1 MIGDKSD
8 NHLSRLVTPGQAGSR
23 LDAFLANE
31 IADLSRTRAAWH
43 IVHGHVKLD
52 DPKGRS
58 KPGFRVRLGTRVTLD
73 LQPPDLSDLV
83 AQDLGLDVI
92 WEDEHLLVVHKP
104 PGMVVHPAAG
114 HPDGTLLN
122 ALLHHVPA
130 IARVGDASRPGLV
143 HRIDKDTSGLLMVS
157 KTEVALQ
164 RMTADLAAHK
174 VERRY
179 VAICLGRLR
188 QDQLTIDTA
197 YGRHPRDR
205 KRFSGRVTSDRRAI
219 THLEVRARSATC
231 TLVVCTLE
239 TGRTYQI
246 RVHLSERGHPIA
258 GDETYGGRRAH
269 SKTNRTL
276 PEIAL
281 LSRIPRQAL
290 HAYALGFRHPV
301 NGQQL
306 RFELPWPEDLLAT
319 AQGLFGQDEIALP
332 PLDEP
337 VWPAKG

>member
-1 MIGDKSD
+1 MVAPEGK
-8 NHLSRLVTPGQAGSR
+8 NHVARTVTPRQADCR
-23 LDAFLANE
+23 LDAFLAE
-31 IADLSRTRAAWH
+31 AITDLSRTRAAWH
-43 IVHGHVKLD
+43 ILHGHVKLD
-52 DPKGRS
+52 DPKGRC
-58 KPGFRVRLGTRVTLD
+58 KPGFRVRLGTTVTIE
-73 LQPPDLSDLV
+73 LQPAARSDLI
-83 AQDLGLDVI
+83 AQDLPLDVV

-104 PGMVVHPAAG
+104 AGMVVHPAAG

-130 IARVGDASRPGLV
+130 IATVGDASRPGLV

-157 KTEVALQ
+157 KTEAAMQ
-164 RMTADLAAHK
+164 RMSADLAAHK

-179 VAICLGRLR
+179 AAICLGRLR
-188 QDQLTIDTA
+188 QDQLTIDTP
-197 YGRHPRDR
+197 YGRHHRDR
-205 KRFSGRVTSDRRAI
+205 KRFSGRVTADRRAI

-231 TLVVCTLE
+231 TLAICTLE
-239 TGRTYQI
+239 TGRTHQI

-269 SKTNRTL
+269 SKTTRTL

-281 LSRIPRQAL
+281 LTRIPRHAL

-319 AQGLFGQDEIALP
+319 ATGLFGEEALKLP
-332 PLDEP
+332 PLHEP
-337 VWPAKG
+337 LWPAKS